1 MDKQNRKAIIAGNW
15 KMNKTA
21 TEAKALISEL
31 IPAVKDAGC
40 EVVIC
45 VPFTDLVTAVEM
57 TKGTNIH
64 VGAENVHF
72 EKSGAFTG
80 EISADMLTDLG
91 VEYVVIGHSERRQY
105 FAETNETVNKRT
117 KAALAGGLKPI
128 ICVGESLD
136 QREQGVTEEL
146 VRMQV
151 KIALNGVTADELK
164 NVVIAY
170 EPIWAIGTGETATP
184 EQAEEVCQH
193 IRTIIRKRFGSKNA
207 RAMTILYGGSMN
219 EKNAFE
225 LLAQPD
231 IDGGLIGGASLV
243 PEKFVR
249 IIEDANQPVG

>member
-170 EPIWAIGTGETATP
+170 EPIWAIGTGKTATAADA
-184 EQAEEVCQH
+184 QEVCGA
-193 IRTIIRKRFGSKNA
+193 IRATLAEIYGEELAGGIRV
-207 RAMTILYGGSMN
+207 LYGGSAKPEN
-219 EKNAFE
+219 IAGF
-225 LLAQPD
+225 LAEED
-231 IDGGLIGGASLV
+231 VDGALVGGASLKADDFAAMV
-243 PEKFVR
+243 EKAG
-249 IIEDANQPVG
+249 E